1 MKNLLIRDIILEK
14 CPNCGQG
21 DVFEK
26 KNKWINLPVTKK
38 KCSNC
43 HLRFEKEPGFF
54 IGSMYVS
61 YGLAVFEGIVT
72 FIITKLLF
80 LELSIIQFFIP
91 IVFIIVLLSVK
102 NFKWARIIYIRIFLG
117 QKKDSFLE

>member
-1 MKNLLIRDIILEK
+1 MKNLLIKDVILEK
-14 CPNCGQG
+14 CPNCGLG
-21 DVFEK
+21 NVFEK
-26 KNKWINLPVTKK
+26 KNKLFYLPVTKK
-38 KCSNC
+38 KCENC
-43 HLRFEKEPGFF
+43 HLIFEKEPGFF

-72 FIITKLLF
+72 FIVTKLLF
-80 LELSIIQFFIP
+80 PELTIIGFFIP
-91 IVFIIVLLSVK
+91 IVITILLLSVK